1 MQGFAV
7 GLRRGA
13 TRWDFERTVGIH
25 PTSAEEIVNLDISK
39 RSGRDPKK
47 TGRVPYCFLDL
58 FCECSLMRM
67 CSQGAEAKRERRV
80 KDAERDLDALQASLP
95 SFPAP
100 LFSIAFLC
108 ACVLVNW

>member
-58 FCECSLMRM
+58 FCECSLMRI

-80 KDAERDLDALQASLP
+80 KDAERDLDSRCKRLFLLSPRRCLAL
-95 SFPAP
+95 
-100 LFSIAFLC
+100 LFYVRVC
-108 ACVLVNW
+108 W